1 MIWLYSALLEIK
13 KGVNKNMNILIVDDS
28 TFVRS
33 VLSQYVI
40 SYGFRI
46 IGEAKDGK
54 DAVQKYQMLKPDI
67 VTMDITMPEM
77 DGIEAVKGIMQIDPA
92 AKIIICS
99 ALGHEAK
106 VLKAIKAGAKSF
118 LVKPVTAE
126 RLIEELVKVSESY

>member
-1 MIWLYSALLEIK
+1 
-13 KGVNKNMNILIVDDS
+13 MNILIVDDS
-28 TFVRS
+28 AFIRS
-33 VLSQYVI
+33 VLSKYVI
-40 SYGFRI
+40 SYGFNI

-54 DAVQKYQMLKPDI
+54 DAVQKYKMLKPDI

-77 DGIEAVKGIMQIDPA
+77 DGIEAVKGILQINPA

-126 RLIEELVKVSESY
+126 RLIEEINKVSETY